1 MNEGFLMKN
10 NDQNIK
16 WYLFDAKGAIL
27 GRLATGVSEALRG
40 KKEVTFE
47 RNIEPTNKV
56 IVINCQKIAV
66 TGKKEEGK
74 RYYHHSG
81 FHGGIKE
88 IGLKDQRAKDATE
101 IIKTAV
107 KGMLPKNKLIT
118 PTLKNLYLYNDDQ
131 HPHTTAK
138 FVN

>member
-1 MNEGFLMKN
+1 MKN
-10 NDQNIK
+10 NNQDIK
-16 WYLFDAKGAIL
+16 WFKFDAKGMVL
-27 GRLATGVSEALRG
+27 GRLATAISEALRG
-40 KKEVTFE
+40 KKEVSFE
-47 RNIEPTNKV
+47 RNVQPTNKV
-56 IVINCQKIAV
+56 IVINCQQIEV

-88 IGLKDQRAKDATE
+88 ISLKDQRAKDATE

>member
-1 MNEGFLMKN
+1 MKN